1 MARNQWA
8 MTASAC
14 SLAECIHYLGAQ
26 YHGRAILPW
35 AKLSPREQHEKV
47 EAASR
52 YLAAHPP
59 TKGETFGPDYFEDSE
74 AQAAETQGRVLAFV
88 NNDLSMGGA
97 A

>member
-1 MARNQWA
+1 MANQWA

-14 SLAECIHYLGAQ
+14 SLAECLHYLGAQ
-26 YHGRAILPW
+26 YHGRAILTW
-35 AKLSPREQHEKV
+35 ERLSPREQHAKV

-59 TKGETFGPDYFEDSE
+59 TKGEAINPDYFGDAEVRA
-74 AQAAETQGRVLAFV
+74 AQTQGRVLAFV
-88 NNDLSMGGA
+88 NSDYSMGGA

>member
-35 AKLSPREQHEKV
+35 NKLSPREQHEKV
-47 EAASR
+47 EAAGR

-59 TKGETFGPDYFEDSE
+59 TKGEAFSPDYFDDSA
-74 AQAAETQGRVLAFV
+74 AQASETRARVLDFV
-88 NNDLSMGGA
+88 NNDRSMGGA

>member
-14 SLAECIHYLGAQ
+14 SLAECLHYLGAQ

-35 AKLSPREQHEKV
+35 HRLSPIERAEKV
-47 EAASR
+47 EAANR
-52 YLAAHPP
+52 YLASHPP
-59 TKGETFGPDYFEDSE
+59 TKGEAFSPDYFGES
-74 AQAAETQGRVLAFV
+74 ATRAAETQARVLAFV
-88 NNDLSMGGA
+88 NHDASMGGA